1 VGALSLRTAVLLVLA
16 LWAAGAVFFPMNGMI
31 HVLLVLVLILL
42 IVDRAGR

>member
-1 VGALSLRTAVLLVLA
+1 MGALSLRTAVLLVLA
-16 LWAAGAVFFPMNGMI
+16 LWAAGAAFLPMNGMI

>member
-1 VGALSLRTAVLLVLA
+1 MSLRGGILAILA

-31 HVLLVLVLILL
+31 HVLLVLILVLL

>member
-1 VGALSLRTAVLLVLA
+1 MSLRGAVLVVLA
-16 LWAAGAVFFPMNGMI
+16 LWAAGVAFFPMNGMI

>member
-1 VGALSLRTAVLLVLA
+1 MGAPSLRAAVLLILA
-16 LWAAGAVFFPMNGMI
+16 LWAAGAAFFPMHGMI

>member
-1 VGALSLRTAVLLVLA
+1 MGALSLRAAVLLILA
-16 LWAAGAVFFPMNGMI
+16 LWAAGAAFFPLNGMI